1 MEKSIKM
8 QLSDRITTNPGI
20 FNGKPIIRGMR
31 FGVADVLGYLAA
43 GMTFD
48 EILADFP
55 YLEKED
61 IVAALEYA
69 QNKVNHSIITVQ
81 LDATK

>member
-1 MEKSIKM
+1 METELLK
-8 QLSDRITTNPGI
+8 RITTNPGI

-31 FGVADVLGYLAA
+31 FPVADVLGYLAA

-81 LDATK
+81 LNAAK

>member
-1 MEKSIKM
+1 M
-8 QLSDRITTNPGI
+8 QLADRITTNRGI
-20 FNGKPIIRGMR
+20 FNGKPIIRGMS
-31 FGVADVLGYLAA
+31 FPVADILGYLAA

-55 YLEKED
+55 YLERED

-69 QNKVNHSIITVQ
+69 QSKVNHSIITVK

>member
-1 MEKSIKM
+1 MKTE
-8 QLSDRITTNPGI
+8 LSKRITSNPGI

-31 FGVADVLGYLAA
+31 FPVADVLGYLAA

-61 IVAALEYA
+61 LIAVLEYA
-69 QNKVNHSIITVQ
+69 QKRVNQSI
-81 LDATK
+81 DDR

>member
-1 MEKSIKM
+1 M

-31 FGVADVLGYLAA
+31 FGVADVLDLAA
-43 GMTFD
+43 GMSFD

-55 YLEKED
+55 YLERED

-69 QNKVNHSIITVQ
+69 QKIVNHSIITVT
-81 LDATK
+81 LDAAK